1 MTRTRDQAAAV
12 LPTLLTALRLPSINR
27 NWKRL
32 TDTADRDGWPA
43 VHLLASLLEI
53 EMAERTSRR
62 IQRHRDQSGLPAGKT
77 FGTFDFDAAPGIRKP
92 HLLSLATGE
101 GWIDSGDNLL
111 IFGQSGTG
119 KTHAIAAIGHALIDA
134 GRRVLFCTTTDMV
147 QKLQAARRDL
157 SLSSMLD
164 KLDKYDL
171 IVLDDLSY
179 VRKDQIETSALFELI
194 AHRYE
199 RHSIAITAN
208 QQFSAWDNV
217 FPDPAMT
224 VAAIDRLVHHSTIIE
239 MNGESCRTPAS
250 PPWKALATI
259 PRPRHHTTDQHN
271 CRWR

>member
-1 MTRTRDQAAAV
+1 MTRTNDQAAAV
-12 LPTLLTALRLPSINR
+12 LPTLLTTLRLPSINR

-32 TDTADRDGWPA
+32 TDAADREGWPA
-43 VHLLASLLEI
+43 AHLLASLLEI

-77 FGTFDFDAAPGIRKP
+77 FATFDFDAAPGIRKP

-101 GWIDSGDNLL
+101 GWIESGDNLL

-119 KTHAIAAIGHALIDA
+119 KTHAVAAISHALIDT

-171 IVLDDLSY
+171 IILDDLSY

-208 QQFSAWDNV
+208 QPFSAWSDV

-224 VAAIDRLVHHSTIIE
+224 VAAIDRLIHHAVIIE
-239 MNGESCRTPAS
+239 MNGESYRKRSAVARIS
-250 PPWKALATI
+250 AMQDNSESRPPEAAHD
-259 PRPRHHTTDQHN
+259 RPS
-271 CRWR
+271 